1 MKKLYFLLLLLSGIA
16 NAQIVN
22 IPDANFKAKLLEAD
36 VTNEI
41 ARDINYNSIKI
52 DINNDGEI
60 DILEANNVYHLN
72 VGSSDIT
79 NIEGINNFVNLYNLS
94 CTDNELSF
102 VNIISLV
109 NLNYFNCSSNQIS
122 DSNNIIVPNNLQKL
136 LLRNNLFTNFNLNN
150 LTNLIELDLNFNYQ
164 LSSIQLDGLLSLQ
177 KLYCINNNLNSL
189 SITNSNIEEIDCANN
204 QLTSLSFEN
213 FNSLKFLHCD
223 GNNLTNL
230 NVSNCNN
237 LKYINCSNNQLTNID
252 LSTTVNLESISAS
265 NNLFNYL
272 DFSNCS
278 FKHFWIIGN
287 LTNVINPS
295 FANNPNLIGINFKN
309 GNDNSDSSW
318 YGFQSQA
325 FQGCPN
331 LNYIC
336 VDSEYER
343 TFLSSFLDINTVA
356 VNSYCSFTPGGN
368 FNTITGIIKYDSNN
382 DGCNINDANNPNI
395 RININDGLSIGAAF
409 TNSSGAYSFYTQNG
423 DFILSPTLENPSWFN
438 ISPTTATILFTDN
451 NNNTAIQDFCITAN
465 GIHPD
470 LEIVISPVFPSR
482 PGFDAV
488 YKIVYR
494 NKGNLP
500 LSQQNG
506 VTLAFDLNRMDFLA
520 ASVLPS
526 QTAPGSLSWDYT
538 NLRPFESREILV
550 TFNINAPTDAIP
562 VNIGDVLTFTATV
575 LPQVGDEDTGDNVY
589 VYNEIVVGS
598 FDPNDI
604 SCLEGDVV
612 SPAEIGNYLHYMIR
626 FENTGT
632 AEAENV
638 VVRTEIN
645 PADFDINSLQLLNTS
660 HPVDARIRGNIVE
673 FIFQNILLESGGHGN
688 VLLKVKSKSSLQQGD
703 SVKKSANIYFDYNYP
718 IATNEAETTFQA
730 LNNPSFEQD
739 QSISLYPNPAKDKV
753 NVSGDYD
760 LQSIQLFD
768 VQGRLLQTQLVEGN
782 QTVLDIATQSNGVY
796 FIKVTSDK
804 GIKVGK
810 IVKE

>member
-1 MKKLYFLLLLLSGIA
+1 MKKLYFLLLLLSGIT

-22 IPDANFKAKLLEAD
+22 IPDANFKAKLILLGIDTNSDGNIQQSEALSQTYLD
-36 VTNEI
+36 VS
-41 ARDINYNSIKI
+41 NS
-52 DINNDGEI
+52 N
-60 DILEANNVYHLN
+60 
-72 VGSSDIT
+72 
-79 NIEGINNFVNLYNLS
+79 
-94 CTDNELSF
+94 
-102 VNIISLV
+102 
-109 NLNYFNCSSNQIS
+109 IS
-122 DSNNIIVPNNLQKL
+122 DLTGIEAFTNLTYLDCKNNTINTLNLTGLNSMTYLNCSNNIISGTLNLSSLSLTFLVAGNNNITDL
-136 LLRNNLFTNFNLNN
+136 LLCP
-150 LTNLIELDLNFNYQ
+150 
-164 LSSIQLDGLLSLQ
+164 SIQRLF
-177 KLYCINNNLNSL
+177 CN
-189 SITNSNIEEIDCANN
+189 NN
-204 QLTSLSFEN
+204 QLTQLQL
-213 FNSLKFLHCD
+213 FNQLYGYIDVSYNQLGNDFVIPNAYISSGHLD
-223 GNNLTNL
+223 ISGNNYT
-230 NVSNCNN
+230 
-237 LKYINCSNNQLTNID
+237 QID
-252 LSTTVNLESISAS
+252 LSNITVSQDAFFVCENTNLL
-265 NNLFNYL
+265 NL
-272 DFSNCS
+272 DFPVRIP
-278 FKHFWIIGN
+278 FQQYR
-287 LTNVINPS
+287 IN
-295 FANNPNLIGINFKN
+295 NNAFLQSINFKN
-309 GNDNSDSSW
+309 GIAD
-318 YGFQSQA
+318 Y
-325 FQGCPN
+325 CP
-331 LNYIC
+331 
-336 VDSEYER
+336 
-343 TFLSSFLDINTVA
+343 SSFLPSPYCGDYLQFNNNPNLSYICADEVEIPYITDETLDIPNIV
-356 VNSYCSFTPGGN
+356 VNSYCSFIPGGN
-368 FNTITGIIKYDSNN
+368 FNTISGNVKFDSNN
-382 DGCNINDANNPNI
+382 DGCNIDDEDYQNI
-395 RININDGLSIGAAF
+395 RVNINDGI
-409 TNSSGAYSFYTQNG
+409 SSGSSFTSVNGDYTFFTQNG
-423 DFILSPTLENPSWFN
+423 NFTVSPIIENQSWFTVT
-438 ISPTTATILFTDN
+438 PTSVSVNFPN
-451 NNNTAIQDFCITAN
+451 NDNNTATQDFCITAN

-494 NKGNLP
+494 NKGNFP

-526 QTAPGSLSWDYT
+526 QTNTGSLSWDYT

-598 FDPNDI
+598 YDPNDI
-604 SCLEGDVV
+604 TCLEGDVV

-638 VVRTEIN
+638 VVRTEVN

-739 QSISLYPNPAKDKV
+739 QSISLYPNPAKDIV
-753 NVSGDYD
+753 NVSGDF
-760 LQSIQLFD
+760 QLHSVQLYD

-782 QTVLDIATQSNGVY
+782 QTVLDIASQSNGVY

-810 IVKE
+810 VVKE